1 MTRHEAHDD
10 AERAQEERRRERHRA
25 RRSRPQAAARGSW
38 RCPRCGEASDPRN
51 CGCMRQ
57 LRRRL
62 DEIRRHLRRGSPGA
76 AEVELAC
83 ASELLDLLQ
92 KDAIKASGGNSGG

>member
-1 MTRHEAHDD
+1 
-10 AERAQEERRRERHRA
+10 
-25 RRSRPQAAARGSW
+25 
-38 RCPRCGEASDPRN
+38 
-51 CGCMRQ
+51 MRQ

-92 KDAIKASGGNSGG
+92 KDAIKASGGNTGG